1 MELRFCWRTGAGAG
15 ERVSAWAGSLQHRSS
30 PVPRKGSQGLCRA
43 RLRAPARGSPRGC
56 RGEDTGLG
64 PGLALSGHRKPC
76 THPRGPESLPSR
88 SHVGHGAHVCPQTH
102 LLQDRAPRELLC
114 VGGSV
119 SESGTRQVQI
129 QIPALL
135 FPGCAILD
143 KCLDFSDR
151 SIKGCGNAKVVKTL
165 VAMTTALCL
174 SRSGIQVRAL
184 AVTACLRAGLELPAV
199 RSGFSQATCFV
210 TLGRKSPSLCFSFLA
225 VGTAP
230 PQL

>member
-1 MELRFCWRTGAGAG
+1 MKTRWPDALLESNSPGSSAHTRQQNPAQAWETELRFCWRTGAGAG

-56 RGEDTGLG
+56 RGEDMGLG

-135 FPGCAILD
+135 LPGCAILD
-143 KCLDFSDR
+143 KCLDFSDP
-151 SIKGCGNAKVVKTL
+151 SSVC
-165 VAMTTALCL
+165 
-174 SRSGIQVRAL
+174 SS
-184 AVTACLRAGLELPAV
+184 AG
-199 RSGFSQATCFV
+199 
-210 TLGRKSPSLCFSFLA
+210 
-225 VGTAP
+225 
-230 PQL
+230 